1 MKTQIIKTYQ
11 ASETTHRI
19 QLAEINIRIEGIS
32 GSKDID
38 ILIDQ
43 LRNLQEEIQEEN
55 FSRLVKQV
63 DQEIENLLVN
73 LHKGSV
79 IGVPHVPEY
88 KPNSQKAN
96 SDTISVGKNK
106 GDRKPKKDS
115 LSQACCNLC
124 RYGIPGLRAFI
135 KGTTLSDKDNPVDD
149 PRSKYEQSRHCD
161 E

>member
-11 ASETTHRI
+11 ASETTHRV

-32 GSKDID
+32 GSKDINK
-38 ILIDQ
+38 LIEQ
-43 LRNLQEEIQEEN
+43 LRDLQEEIQEEN
-55 FSRLVKQV
+55 FSHLVKQV

-106 GDRKPKKDS
+106 GVNQKRTAFPKPVVIYADTEFPVFGLS
-115 LSQACCNLC
+115 LREQLC
-124 RYGIPGLRAFI
+124 QT
-135 KGTTLSDKDNPVDD
+135 KTTL
-149 PRSKYEQSRHCD
+149 
-161 E
+161 

>member
-11 ASETTHRI
+11 ASETTHSV
-19 QLAEINIRIEGIS
+19 QLAEINIRIEGIF

-38 ILIDQ
+38 RLIEQ
-43 LRNLQEEIQEEN
+43 LRDLQEEVQEEK
-55 FSRLVKQV
+55 FFRLVKQV

-73 LHKGSV
+73 LHKDSV

-106 GDRKPKKDS
+106 GDRKPKKDC
-115 LSQACCNLC
+115 LSQTCCNLC
-124 RYGIPGLRAFI
+124 RYGIPGLRA
-135 KGTTLSDKDNPVDD
+135 K
-149 PRSKYEQSRHCD
+149 RD
-161 E
+161 EEDVK

>member
-1 MKTQIIKTYQ
+1 MVLYFLIIRLTLLSSAHVRRHQTIFPGSPSPY
-11 ASETTHRI
+11 
-19 QLAEINIRIEGIS
+19 LANRPVCRYV
-32 GSKDID
+32 
-38 ILIDQ
+38 Q
-43 LRNLQEEIQEEN
+43 
-55 FSRLVKQV
+55 
-63 DQEIENLLVN
+63 NLLVN

-106 GDRKPKKDS
+106 GDRKPKKDC

-124 RYGIPGLRAFI
+124 RYRIPGLRAFI

-149 PRSKYEQSRHCD
+149 PRSKYEQSRYCD

>member
-32 GSKDID
+32 GSKDINK
-38 ILIDQ
+38 LIEQ
-43 LRNLQEEIQEEN
+43 LRDLQEEIQEEN
-55 FSRLVKQV
+55 FFRLVKQV

-79 IGVPHVPEY
+79 IGVPRVPEY

-96 SDTISVGKNK
+96 SDTISVGKTKVTVNPK
-106 GDRKPKKDS
+106 RTAFPKPVVIYADMEFPVFG
-115 LSQACCNLC
+115 LS
-124 RYGIPGLRAFI
+124 
-135 KGTTLSDKDNPVDD
+135 GTKRT
-149 PRSKYEQSRHCD
+149 
-161 E
+161 

>member
-38 ILIDQ
+38 KLIKL
-43 LRNLQEEIQEEN
+43 LRDLQEEVQEES
-55 FSRLVKQV
+55 FFHLVKQV

-79 IGVPHVPEY
+79 FGVPHVPEY

-106 GDRKPKKDS
+106 GDRKPKKDC

>member
-32 GSKDID
+32 GSKDINK
-38 ILIDQ
+38 LIEQ
-43 LRNLQEEIQEEN
+43 LRDLQEEIQEEN
-55 FSRLVKQV
+55 FSHLVKQV

-106 GDRKPKKDS
+106 GLPFPS
-115 LSQACCNLC
+115 LL
-124 RYGIPGLRAFI
+124 
-135 KGTTLSDKDNPVDD
+135 
-149 PRSKYEQSRHCD
+149 
-161 E
+161 

>member
-38 ILIDQ
+38 KLIKL
-43 LRNLQEEIQEEN
+43 LRDLQEEVQEES
-55 FSRLVKQV
+55 FFHLVKQV

-79 IGVPHVPEY
+79 FGVPHVPEY

-96 SDTISVGKNK
+96 SDTISVGKTKVTVNQK
-106 GDRKPKKDS
+106 RTAFPKPVVIYADTEFPVFGLS
-115 LSQACCNLC
+115 LREQLC
-124 RYGIPGLRAFI
+124 QT
-135 KGTTLSDKDNPVDD
+135 KTTP
-149 PRSKYEQSRHCD
+149 
-161 E
+161 